1 MHDCVQWPSKGTYHD
16 YPPITCDDRDSICSA
31 AHMKR
36 QPPAA
41 RGGGGGGHALLKG
54 LRCFQGEDSDLLSTR
69 SVRPSTLPMP
79 SRSHF
84 ELSLASQCFG
94 GRL

>member
-41 RGGGGGGHALLKG
+41 RGGGGGGGACIAEGTQMLPRRGQRLTIHEVGQAFYTTHA
-54 LRCFQGEDSDLLSTR
+54 
-69 SVRPSTLPMP
+69 
-79 SRSHF
+79 F
-84 ELSLASQCFG
+84 EKSL
-94 GRL
+94 